1 MSITPGSASP
11 SEDPPSVTWRLDP
24 ARSSVEFRVRHF
36 YGLMTIKGQFGRFD
50 GALTL
55 GPQTMVHLTVEAES
69 LDTGMAKRDTHLRS
83 ADFFDAAEHP
93 QVRFVSDSATLDGET
108 LRAHGE
114 LHAAGRQVP
123 IDVVA
128 TVRQVDDEMEIEST
142 AQVDQRELGM
152 TWSPLGITRAPST
165 VVISGRLIRADG
177 QPS

>member
-1 MSITPGSASP
+1 MSITPGSATP
-11 SEDPPSVTWRLDP
+11 SEDPPSAIWRLDP

-36 YGLMTIKGQFGRFD
+36 YGLMTIKGRFERFE

-55 GPQTMVHLTVEAES
+55 GAQPMVQLTVEAES

-108 LRAHGE
+108 LTAHGE

-128 TVRQVDDEMEIEST
+128 TVREVDDEMEIEST
-142 AQVDQRELGM
+142 AHVDQRDLGM

-165 VVISGRLIRADG
+165 VVVSGRLVRADG
-177 QPS
+177 QQ

>member
-1 MSITPGSASP
+1 VSITPGSASP
-11 SEDPPSVTWRLDP
+11 SEDPPSAIWRLDP
-24 ARSSVEFRVRHF
+24 TRSSVEFRVRHF
-36 YGLMTIKGQFGRFD
+36 YGLMTIKGRFD
-50 GALTL
+50 RYEGKLTL
-55 GPQTMVHLTVEAES
+55 GAQPMVQLTIEADS

-108 LRAHGE
+108 LTAHGE

-128 TVRQVDDEMEIEST
+128 TVRQVDDEMEIESS

-152 TWSPLGITRAPST
+152 TWSPLGITRAPSS
-165 VVISGRLIRADG
+165 VVVSGRLVRADG
-177 QPS
+177 QH

>member
-1 MSITPGSASP
+1 MSITPGSSSSA
-11 SEDPPSVTWRLDP
+11 DGPPSAIWRMDP

-36 YGLMTIKGQFGRFD
+36 YGLMTIKGRFSRYE
-50 GALTL
+50 GTLTL
-55 GPQTMVHLTVEAES
+55 GAQPMVELTVEADS

-108 LRAHGE
+108 LTAHGE

-177 QPS
+177 EH